1 MGDAVKNDSAPA
13 PSFGSPSE
21 SEKDGRSWLPMA
33 IGGALVIAAVA
44 AVVIFTHY
52 SRSNAKG
59 PNPYIAR
66 LQLSG
71 LNMATAQNFAG
82 GTVTY
87 IQGKI
92 TNTGDRRVIGATA
105 EVVFKNSLGEVSQW
119 EKSLPIMVLL
129 PNLPYVDYGPMEHAS
144 LAPGQ
149 TRDFRLTLEH
159 VTADWDGQIPQVK
172 VVSVS
177 TN

>member
-1 MGDAVKNDSAPA
+1 
-13 PSFGSPSE
+13 
-21 SEKDGRSWLPMA
+21 
-33 IGGALVIAAVA
+33 
-44 AVVIFTHY
+44 
-52 SRSNAKG
+52 
-59 PNPYIAR
+59 
-66 LQLSG
+66 
-71 LNMATAQNFAG
+71 MATAQNFAG

-92 TNTGDRRVIGATA
+92 TNIGDRRVTGATA

-159 VTADWDGQIPQVK
+159 VTADWDGQIPQIK